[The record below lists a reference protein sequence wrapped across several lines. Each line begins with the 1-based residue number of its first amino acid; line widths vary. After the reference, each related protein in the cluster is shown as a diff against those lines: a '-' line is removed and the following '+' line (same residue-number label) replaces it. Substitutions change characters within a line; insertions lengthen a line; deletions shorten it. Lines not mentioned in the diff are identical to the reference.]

1 MSTHTPMPG
10 CIQPPQS
17 ISALSEAG
25 FCNVAVSF
33 DATAYQPGDEQGLG
47 VVLPDSL
54 NRAVAKRQLEFIAG
68 RYCAMQALEQAGFPV
83 QQPAINPDRS
93 PQWPGGVYG
102 SISHSSGVA
111 IAAVS
116 QQQYI
121 GLDLEARMRD
131 KTAVSVASRILTRD
145 EQQRFGTDSAVDP
158 ELLTQIFSLKESF
171 YKAAYPQVQ
180 RFFGFEA
187 VSVLQLDVKAGLIE
201 FRLEQ
206 ELSPAL
212 QQGRVL
218 QGRLSELPGQQWLSW
233 VALAL

>member
-1 MSTHTPMPG
+1 MSTHTPMPAF
-10 CIQPPQS
+10 IQPPQPVTG
-17 ISALSEAG
+17 LSEAG
-25 FCNVAVSF
+25 FSNAVVSF
-33 DATAYQPGDEQGLG
+33 DATVYQPGDEQGLG

-54 NRAVAKRQLEFIAG
+54 GRAVAKRQAEFIAG
-68 RYCAMQALEQAGFPV
+68 RYCAMQALRRAGLPV

-93 PQWPGGVYG
+93 PQWPAGVYG

-111 IAAVS
+111 VAAVS

-121 GLDLEARMRD
+121 GLDLETRMRD
-131 KTAVSVASRILTRD
+131 KTAASVASRILTQD

-158 ELLTQIFSLKESF
+158 DLLTQIFSLKESF

-180 RFFGFEA
+180 CFFGFEA
-187 VSVLQLDVKAGLIE
+187 VSVLQLDAKAGLIE

-206 ELSPAL
+206 GLSPAL

-218 QGRLSELPGQQWLSW
+218 QGRLCELPGQQWLSW
-233 VALAL
+233 VELPL